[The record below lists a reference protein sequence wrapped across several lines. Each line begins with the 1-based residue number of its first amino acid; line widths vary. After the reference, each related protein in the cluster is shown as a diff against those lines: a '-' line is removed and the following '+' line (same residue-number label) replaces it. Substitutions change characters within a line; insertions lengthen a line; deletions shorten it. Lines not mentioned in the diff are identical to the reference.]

1 MKVEWFKVDKS
12 GDKSGLAVDNFILLT
27 FLLLNL
33 CL

>member
-12 GDKSGLAVDNFILLT
+12 GDKLGWVVDNFILLT